1 MRRGAKSK
9 DVVGRIRRIDEGTK
23 WNVRMDAEGL
33 RRTLLHVKKVGCQL
47 PNIDPE
53 RLVVDR
59 DDKLGEGESVTRA
72 KEGNVSD
79 GRG

>member
-1 MRRGAKSK
+1 
-9 DVVGRIRRIDEGTK
+9 
-23 WNVRMDAEGL
+23 MDAEGL

-53 RLVVDR
+53 RLVVDQE
-59 DDKLGEGESVTRA
+59 DKLGEGESVVRG
-72 KEGNVSD
+72 KERNATN